1 MSGPGLGATGG
12 ATDGT
17 GAKPHGV
24 VAVTGPTGNVG
35 AEVVR
40 HLRAAGAP
48 VRALSRDPD
57 EARRRLGGGGDHVR
71 LVFGDAATYPEAFR
85 GVEALFLMRPP
96 QIADV
101 DRRIHPAIDAARVAG
116 VRRIAF
122 LSLQGV
128 ERNPLV
134 PHHRIE
140 RHLQRAGVPATYLR
154 PSFFMQNLSTT
165 HRDEIRS
172 EGALFVPAGRGRTSF
187 VDARDVAEVAAK
199 VLLEPGHEG
208 RAYELTG
215 REAPTYDEVAAL
227 MTEVLGRSIAYADP
241 SPWVFWRRL
250 RQQRVPAPFVLVMLG
265 LYTVARFGLAGR
277 LTPDLERLLGR
288 PPTTLR
294 TFVRDHA
301 AAWAP

>member
-1 MSGPGLGATGG
+1 MPTA
-12 ATDGT
+12 
-17 GAKPHGV
+17 GV

-40 HLRAAGAP
+40 RLQAAGAP
-48 VRALSRDPD
+48 VRTLSRHPAETRALLGDGP
-57 EARRRLGGGGDHVR
+57 EHARF
-71 LVFGDAATYPEAFR
+71 VFGEAATYPEALD
-85 GVEALFLMRPP
+85 GVRALFLMRPP

-101 DRRIHPAIDAARVAG
+101 DRRIHPAIDAAGAAG

-140 RHLQRAGVPATYLR
+140 RHLRRSGVPTTFLR

-165 HRDEIRS
+165 HRDEIRHD
-172 EGALFVPAGRGRTSF
+172 GVLAVPAGRGRTSF

-215 REAPTYDEVAAL
+215 HEAPTYAEVAAL
-227 MTEVLGRSIAYADP
+227 LSDVLGRPVAYADP
-241 SPWVFWRRL
+241 SPWAFWRC
-250 RQQRVPAPFVLVMLG
+250 QRARGTPPAFVLVMLG
-265 LYTVARFGLAGR
+265 LYTVARLGLAGR
-277 LTPDLERLLGR
+277 TSPDLERLLGR
-288 PPTTLR
+288 PPTSLR
-294 TFVRDHA
+294 AFAHDHA
-301 AAWAP
+301 EAWQA

>member
-1 MSGPGLGATGG
+1 MSADGL
-12 ATDGT
+12 
-17 GAKPHGV
+17 

-40 HLRAAGAP
+40 RLQAAGAR
-48 VRALSRDPD
+48 VRTLSRRPA
-57 EARRRLGGGGDHVR
+57 EASALLGDGPEHVR
-71 LVFGDAATYPEAFR
+71 FVFGDAATYPEALD

-101 DRRIHPAIDAARVAG
+101 ARRIHPAIDAAGAAG

-140 RHLQRAGVPATYLR
+140 RHLRAAGVPTTFLR

-165 HRDEIRS
+165 HREEIRL
-172 EGALFVPAGRGRTSF
+172 EDAIVVPAGRGRTSF

-215 REAPTYDEVAAL
+215 REAPTYAEVADL
-227 MTEVLGRSIAYADP
+227 LSEVLGRPVTYADP
-241 SPWVFWRRL
+241 TPWAFWRDR
-250 RQQRVPAPFVLVMLG
+250 RSRGTPMAFVLVMLG
-265 LYTVARFGLAGR
+265 LYTVARLGLAGR
-277 LTPDLERLLGR
+277 TSPDLERLLGR
-288 PPTTLR
+288 PPTSLR
-294 TFVRDHA
+294 AFVHDHA
-301 AAWAP
+301 EAWRA

>member
-1 MSGPGLGATGG
+1 MGASGDAEGTFDGAV
-12 ATDGT
+12 A
-17 GAKPHGV
+17 GV

-40 HLRAAGAP
+40 HLLAAGAP
-48 VRALSRDPD
+48 VRTLSRHPDGARAWLGD
-57 EARRRLGGGGDHVR
+57 EAEHGRF
-71 LVFGDAATYPEAFR
+71 VFGDAATYPVAFD

-101 DRRIHPAIDAARVAG
+101 ARRIHPAIDAARAAG

-128 ERNPLV
+128 ERNPVV

-140 RHLQRAGVPATYLR
+140 RHLRQSGIPTTYLR

-165 HRDEIRS
+165 HREEIRRDG
-172 EGALFVPAGRGRTSF
+172 ELFVPAGRGRTAF
-187 VDARDVAEVAAK
+187 VDARDVAEVVAK
-199 VLLEPGHEG
+199 VLVQPGHEG

-215 REAPTYDEVAAL
+215 REAPTYVEVAEVL
-227 MTEVLGRSIAYADP
+227 TEVLGRRVTYADP
-241 SPWVFWRRL
+241 TPWTFWRRH
-250 RQQRVPAPFVLVMLG
+250 RDRGTPAAFVMVMLG
-265 LYTVARFGLAGR
+265 LYTVARLGLAGSV
-277 LTPDLERLLGR
+277 TPDLERLLGR

-294 TFVRDHA
+294 DFVADHA
-301 AAWAP
+301 DAWRATVQG